1 MENRLEF
8 MDLQKTAALEE
19 LRGCNEWTAPFGLSL
34 SDAQMK
40 MLAEN
45 RFRALQNTGR
55 VEFGEGILKKLIYA
69 FCDSPFLT
77 QETYEET
84 ISELQEIFYYFKNE
98 SMERIPDEELI
109 GYMKQVFDGCAQG
122 SIDYLEGTSLEEL
135 CRSVREDGS
144 LSGGAGGNGGDDGD
158 DGDVEDDE
166 AGDLL

>member
-1 MENRLEF
+1 MEF

-98 SMERIPDEELI
+98 TEDKISDDELISFMKERFDNRCEGSVDLLQSRELEAFARGVRNGCDDFNEESDEDFDEE
-109 GYMKQVFDGCAQG
+109 F
-122 SIDYLEGTSLEEL
+122 
-135 CRSVREDGS
+135 
-144 LSGGAGGNGGDDGD
+144 
-158 DGDVEDDE
+158 
-166 AGDLL
+166 